1 MSWFSDFVD
10 SVKEAFSGG
19 GGNSS
24 SQSDSGSVI
33 ALPPDLRGHSSV
45 RRS

>member
-19 GGNSS
+19 
-24 SQSDSGSVI
+24 SQSDSGNDRTPSRTPPRAASV
-33 ALPPDLRGHSSV
+33 DYER
-45 RRS
+45 